1 MIAALLPLKKVL
13 HNSKYLLFGTI
24 LLLGVVVVFN
34 QMVQTESWGLNPY
47 IDDNGW
53 WRAMVDKVFSEDHQT
68 DPVKVSNAWRSNYT
82 PPTWK
87 PEFKG
92 RANLHAFEDWCGT
105 STAALRKNGHFPLY
119 PHTRTTVK
127 KLAVNPKWSN
137 YGLRIFGY
145 LHPHTDGEFSIAVS
159 SEDNSEFWLSTDDS
173 PLNVKLLAWVGKT
186 GTEWAV
192 PGEFDKYASQ
202 TSGPIKL
209 SSQRR
214 YFFEVLYVQD
224 DKGTGHV
231 EVAWK
236 LLNQDFGFTII
247 DSKHISLYASE
258 SGLLPSDV
266 STIPQTAASHHH
278 IPSKQPGA
286 TADMLREEPRDTF
299 YRVPLVSSNF
309 LKGVLADC
317 SYKPSY
323 TLKGVRVPRY
333 QGIHMVRLSYIYP
346 NDYTRLTH
354 MESDETC
361 IYQEHPS
368 DMKTNG
374 FSKYIIP
381 DGPEEKST
389 TDFAKPLQDEEEAS
403 DLTGTKS
410 VPNDEKD
417 HVVRRKKSVS
427 DDKEDFPVRKKKS
440 LLDDAEYFPVRRRK
454 SVLDDKEDFPVR
466 RKKSMLDDKE
476 YFPVR
481 RRKSVLDDKEVFPVR
496 KRKSVFDDKK
506 DFGFQRRRSVFDDNE
521 DFGFRRRR
529 SVRNDEEEF
538 DAEADQKEV
547 WPGLRNNPLFPDTYS
562 RKHLREK
569 EIEKNM
575 PLQLDLKMST
585 PTAKVVTRGRM
596 RKKRSEDK
604 LQVINWNDTFQV
616 SYQDLQ
622 ALQSDQ
628 VNFGCNLV
636 GNVQLSSSEALPL
649 VKAFMDKLEAKH
661 PGLFRLGRVINVVKR
676 VDEVRGSRY
685 LLELEVIDS
694 SGKLLR
700 LSQYIYNLN
709 RSGRRRRRDTTVKEL
724 KPPPLLCNPMGFQ
737 WNPAA
742 TVHIIVPVKNQAR
755 WVQQLITEMERL
767 FKETQDTNFNL
778 IITDYS
784 SSDMD
789 VKKALEKSSLYRY
802 DYLKLS
808 GNFERSA
815 GLQAGVD
822 LVKEKHSIVFLCD
835 LHLHFP
841 SNIID
846 AIRTH
851 CVEGYMAFA
860 PVVMRLDC
868 GAAPYDARGFWEVQ
882 GFGLLGIYK
891 SDLEAVGGMNT
902 KEFKDTW
909 GGEDWELLDRILEGG
924 LDVER
929 IYLRNFYHNFHSKRG
944 MWVT

>member
-1 MIAALLPLKKVL
+1 VIAFIILAL
-13 HNSKYLLFGTI
+13 SFLF
-24 LLLGVVVVFN
+24 L
-34 QMVQTESWGLNPY
+34 Q
-47 IDDNGW
+47 
-53 WRAMVDKVFSEDHQT
+53 
-68 DPVKVSNAWRSNYT
+68 
-82 PPTWK
+82 
-87 PEFKG
+87 FKG

-247 DSKHISLYASE
+247 DSKHISLYASMYRKTTHHFC
-258 SGLLPSDV
+258 SLSKSLLLS
-266 STIPQTAASHHH
+266 
-278 IPSKQPGA
+278 
-286 TADMLREEPRDTF
+286 M
-299 YRVPLVSSNF
+299 PLVSSNF

-361 IYQEHPS
+361 IYQEHP
-368 DMKTNG
+368 N
-374 FSKYIIP
+374 
-381 DGPEEKST
+381 
-389 TDFAKPLQDEEEAS
+389 
-403 DLTGTKS
+403 
-410 VPNDEKD
+410 
-417 HVVRRKKSVS
+417 
-427 DDKEDFPVRKKKS
+427 
-440 LLDDAEYFPVRRRK
+440 
-454 SVLDDKEDFPVR
+454 
-466 RKKSMLDDKE
+466 
-476 YFPVR
+476 
-481 RRKSVLDDKEVFPVR
+481 DKEVFPVR

-789 VKKALEKSSLYRY
+789 VKKALEKSSLY

>member
-1 MIAALLPLKKVL
+1 MQHNHRGVPSIILALSFL
-13 HNSKYLLFGTI
+13 YL
-24 LLLGVVVVFN
+24 
-34 QMVQTESWGLNPY
+34 Q
-47 IDDNGW
+47 
-53 WRAMVDKVFSEDHQT
+53 
-68 DPVKVSNAWRSNYT
+68 
-82 PPTWK
+82 
-87 PEFKG
+87 FKG

-127 KLAVNPKWSN
+127 KLAISPKWSN

-145 LHPHTDGEFSIAVS
+145 LHPHTNGEFVFAVS
-159 SEDNSEFWLSTDDS
+159 SEDNSEFWLSSDDS

-192 PGEFDKYASQ
+192 PGEFGKYASQ
-202 TSGPIKL
+202 TSGSIML

-214 YFFEVLYVQD
+214 YFFEVLFVQD

-247 DSKHISLYASE
+247 DSKHISLFASE

-278 IPSKQPGA
+278 ILSKQPGA
-286 TADMLREEPRDTF
+286 TADMLREDPRDTF
-299 YRVPLVSSNF
+299 YRGKRHLSVFLLLSCYFMSS
-309 LKGVLADC
+309 
-317 SYKPSY
+317 PQ
-323 TLKGVRVPRY
+323 VRY
-333 QGIHMVRLSYIYP
+333 SYIYP

-354 MESDETC
+354 MELDENC
-361 IYQEHPS
+361 FYPEHPS
-368 DMKTNG
+368 DMKTRTETENLLA
-374 FSKYIIP
+374 K
-381 DGPEEKST
+381 EE
-389 TDFAKPLQDEEEAS
+389 
-403 DLTGTKS
+403 S
-410 VPNDEKD
+410 VTSN
-417 HVVRRKKSVS
+417 
-427 DDKEDFPVRKKKS
+427 
-440 LLDDAEYFPVRRRK
+440 L
-454 SVLDDKEDFPVR
+454 
-466 RKKSMLDDKE
+466 
-476 YFPVR
+476 
-481 RRKSVLDDKEVFPVR
+481 
-496 KRKSVFDDKK
+496 
-506 DFGFQRRRSVFDDNE
+506 RSVFDGEE
-521 DFGFRRRR
+521 DFGFRRRK
-529 SVRNDEEEF
+529 SVPEI
-538 DAEADQKEV
+538 
-547 WPGLRNNPLFPDTYS
+547 WSGLRNNPLFPNTYT
-562 RKHLREK
+562 RKHLWEK

-575 PLQLDLKMST
+575 PLQLDLEMSS
-585 PTAKVVTRGRM
+585 PTAMRGKM
-596 RKKRSEDK
+596 RKKRSEEEEK
-604 LQVINWNDTFQV
+604 NALPVVNWNDTFQV
-616 SYQDLQ
+616 SYQDFQ
-622 ALQSDQ
+622 ALRSHH

-636 GNVQLSSSEALPL
+636 GNVQLSSSETLPL
-649 VKAFMDKLEAKH
+649 VKAFMDRLEAKR

-685 LLELEVIDS
+685 LLELEVIDA

-700 LSQYIYNLN
+700 LSHYIYNLN

-724 KPPPLLCNPMGFQ
+724 KPPPLLCNPVDFQ

-789 VKKALEKSSLYRY
+789 VKKALEKSSLY

-822 LVKEKHSIVFLCD
+822 LIKEKHSIVFLCD

-851 CVEGYMAFA
+851 CVEGYMVFA

-868 GAAPYDARGFWEVQ
+868 GAAPFDARGFWELD

-902 KEFKDTW
+902 EKFKDTW
-909 GGEDWELLDRILEGG
+909 GGEDVELIDRILEGG
-924 LDVER
+924 LEVER
-929 IYLRNFYHNFHSKRG
+929 IHLRNFYHNFHSKRG
-944 MWVT
+944 MWVTLAQES

>member
-1 MIAALLPLKKVL
+1 SNWIKKKTIILAL
-13 HNSKYLLFGTI
+13 SFLF
-24 LLLGVVVVFN
+24 L
-34 QMVQTESWGLNPY
+34 Q
-47 IDDNGW
+47 
-53 WRAMVDKVFSEDHQT
+53 
-68 DPVKVSNAWRSNYT
+68 
-82 PPTWK
+82 
-87 PEFKG
+87 FKG

-299 YRVPLVSSNF
+299 YRG
-309 LKGVLADC
+309 KRRVLADC

-389 TDFAKPLQDEEEAS
+389 T
-403 DLTGTKS
+403 
-410 VPNDEKD
+410 
-417 HVVRRKKSVS
+417 
-427 DDKEDFPVRKKKS
+427 
-440 LLDDAEYFPVRRRK
+440 
-454 SVLDDKEDFPVR
+454 
-466 RKKSMLDDKE
+466 
-476 YFPVR
+476 
-481 RRKSVLDDKEVFPVR
+481 
-496 KRKSVFDDKK
+496 
-506 DFGFQRRRSVFDDNE
+506 
-521 DFGFRRRR
+521 
-529 SVRNDEEEF
+529 
-538 DAEADQKEV
+538 V

>member
-1 MIAALLPLKKVL
+1 MIAVISPLKTL
-13 HNSKYLLFGTI
+13 LRNSKYLLFGTI
-24 LLLGVVVVFN
+24 LLLGVLVVFYE
-34 QMVQTESWGLNPY
+34 MAETESWGLNPY
-47 IDDNGW
+47 TDDNSW

-68 DPVKVSNAWRSNYT
+68 DPVNVLDDRRSNYT

-127 KLAVNPKWSN
+127 KLAISPKWSN

-145 LHPHTDGEFSIAVS
+145 LHPHTNGEFVFAVS
-159 SEDNSEFWLSTDDS
+159 SEDNSEFWLSSDDS

-192 PGEFDKYASQ
+192 PGEFGKYASQ
-202 TSGPIKL
+202 TSGSIML

-214 YFFEVLYVQD
+214 YFFEVLFVQD

-247 DSKHISLYASE
+247 DSKHISLFASE

-278 IPSKQPGA
+278 ILSKQPGA
-286 TADMLREEPRDTF
+286 TADMLREDPRDTF

-317 SYKPSY
+317 SYEPSY
-323 TLKGVRVPRY
+323 TLKGVHLPLY
-333 QGIHMVRLSYIYP
+333 QGALTVRYSYIYP

-354 MESDETC
+354 MELDENC
-361 IYQEHPS
+361 FYPEHPS
-368 DMKTNG
+368 DMKTNR
-374 FSKYIIP
+374 FSKYMIP

-389 TDFAKPLQDEEEAS
+389 TGVYFANPLQDEQEDS
-403 DLTGTKS
+403 DLKGVKS
-410 VPNDEKD
+410 VLNDAKD
-417 HVVRRKKSVS
+417 HVVRRRKSVS
-427 DDKEDFPVRKKKS
+427 DYKKDFPVKRKKS
-440 LLDDAEYFPVRRRK
+440 VLDDAEYFPVRR
-454 SVLDDKEDFPVR
+454 
-466 RKKSMLDDKE
+466 
-476 YFPVR
+476 
-481 RRKSVLDDKEVFPVR
+481 
-496 KRKSVFDDKK
+496 RKSVFDDKK
-506 DFGFQRRRSVFDDNE
+506 DFGFQRRRSVFDGEE
-521 DFGFRRRR
+521 DFGFRRRK
-529 SVRNDEEEF
+529 SVPEI
-538 DAEADQKEV
+538 
-547 WPGLRNNPLFPDTYS
+547 WSGLRNNPLFPNTYT
-562 RKHLREK
+562 RKHLWEK

-575 PLQLDLKMST
+575 PLQLDLEMSS
-585 PTAKVVTRGRM
+585 PTAMRGKM
-596 RKKRSEDK
+596 RKKRSEEEEK
-604 LQVINWNDTFQV
+604 NALPVVNWNDTFQV
-616 SYQDLQ
+616 SYQDFQ
-622 ALQSDQ
+622 ALRSHH

-636 GNVQLSSSEALPL
+636 GNVQLSSSETLPL
-649 VKAFMDKLEAKH
+649 VKAFMDRLEAKR

-685 LLELEVIDS
+685 LLELEVIDA

-700 LSQYIYNLN
+700 LSHYIYNLN

-724 KPPPLLCNPMGFQ
+724 KPPPLLCNPVDFQ

-789 VKKALEKSSLYRY
+789 VKKALEKSSLHRY

-822 LVKEKHSIVFLCD
+822 LIKEKHSIVFLCD

-851 CVEGYMAFA
+851 CVEGYMVFA

-868 GAAPYDARGFWEVQ
+868 GAAPFDARGFWELD

-902 KEFKDTW
+902 EKFKDTW
-909 GGEDWELLDRILEGG
+909 GGEDVELIDRILEGG
-924 LDVER
+924 LEVER
-929 IYLRNFYHNFHSKRG
+929 IHLRNFYHNFHSKRG
-944 MWVT
+944 MWVTQVS

>member
-1 MIAALLPLKKVL
+1 MVAMIFPLKKLL
-13 HNSKYLLFGTI
+13 HNSKYLVFGTI
-24 LLLGVVVVFN
+24 LLLGIVIVFHE
-34 QMVQTESWGLNPY
+34 MVEMESWGLNSY
-47 IDDNGW
+47 SDNSDW

-68 DPVKVSNAWRSNYT
+68 DPVNVLDAWKSNYT

-92 RANLHAFEDWCGT
+92 WANLHAFEDWCGT
-105 STAALRKNGHFPLY
+105 STASLRKNGHYPLY

-145 LHPHTDGEFSIAVS
+145 LHPYTDGEFVFAVS
-159 SEDNSEFWLSTDDS
+159 SEDNSEFWLGTDDS

-202 TSGPIKL
+202 TSGPIML
-209 SSQRR
+209 SAQRK
-214 YFFEVLYVQD
+214 YFFEILYVQD
-224 DKGTGHV
+224 DKGSGHV

-236 LLNQDFGFTII
+236 LLNQSSGFTVI
-247 DSKHISLYASE
+247 DSNHISLYASE
-258 SGLLPSDV
+258 TGLLPSDV
-266 STIPQTAASHHH
+266 STIPETAASHHR

-286 TADMLREEPRDTF
+286 TADMLREDPRDTF
-299 YRVPLVSSNF
+299 YRVPLVSSSF
-309 LKGVLADC
+309 LKGVLPDC
-317 SYKPSY
+317 SYTPSY
-323 TLKGVRVPRY
+323 TLKGVRLSRY
-333 QGIHMVRLSYIYP
+333 QGVRIVRLSYIYP

-354 MESDETC
+354 MEPDDNCFYPE
-361 IYQEHPS
+361 QPS
-368 DMKTNG
+368 VMKTNG
-374 FSKYIIP
+374 FSRYLIP
-381 DGPEEKST
+381 DSPQEKST
-389 TDFAKPLQDEEEAS
+389 TDSAKPLQDEEQDS

-410 VPNDEKD
+410 VLNDTKD
-417 HVVRRKKSVS
+417 HIVRRRKSVS
-427 DDKEDFPVRKKKS
+427 DDKEVFPIRKKKS
-440 LLDDAEYFPVRRRK
+440 LLDNTEYFPVRRRK
-454 SVLDDKEDFPVR
+454 SVLDNKED
-466 RKKSMLDDKE
+466 
-476 YFPVR
+476 FPVR
-481 RRKSVLDDKEVFPVR
+481 RRKSVFH
-496 KRKSVFDDKK
+496 DKK
-506 DFGFQRRRSVFDDNE
+506 DIGFHKRRSVFDDKE
-521 DFGFRRRR
+521 DFGFRRRK
-529 SVRNDEEEF
+529 SMLNDEEEF
-538 DAEADQKEV
+538 DAEADQKEI
-547 WPGLRNNPLFPDTYS
+547 WPGLRNNPLFSDTYN

-575 PLQLDLKMST
+575 PLQLNVKVSI
-585 PTAKVVTRGRM
+585 PTAKVMMRGRI
-596 RKKRSEDK
+596 RKKRSEEEK
-604 LQVINWNDTFQV
+604 SAVPVMNWNDTFQV
-616 SYQDLQ
+616 NYQDPQELR
-622 ALQSDQ
+622 SDY
-628 VNFGCNLV
+628 VNFECFLV
-636 GNVQLSSSEALPL
+636 GNMQLSSSEALPL
-649 VKAFMDKLEAKH
+649 VKAFMVKLEAKH
-661 PGLFRLGRVINVVKR
+661 PGLFKLVRVINVVR
-676 VDEVRGSRY
+676 HVDEVRGSRY
-685 LLELEVIDS
+685 LLELEVIDTT
-694 SGKLLR
+694 GKLLR
-700 LSQYIYNLN
+700 LSHYIYTLN
-709 RSGRRRRRDTTVKEL
+709 SSSRRRRRDTTAQEL
-724 KPPPLLCNPMGFQ
+724 KPQPLLCNPVGFQ

-755 WVQQLITEMERL
+755 WVQQLINQMERL
-767 FKETQDTNFNL
+767 FKETHDTNFNL

-789 VKKALEKSSLYRY
+789 VKKALEKSSLHRY

-822 LVKEKHSIVFLCD
+822 LIKDKHSIVFLCD

-868 GAAPYDARGFWEVQ
+868 GAAPYDARGFWEIN

-902 KEFKDTW
+902 REYKDTW

-929 IYLRNFYHNFHSKRG
+929 IYLRNFYHNYHSKRG